1 MILTLNSKSYAA
13 DLDRIVNY
21 NVTVEPRMNDGTLDI
36 TYAITWKVLDSTTE
50 GPLEWVQIGTP
61 NENFD
66 TITALSNNI
75 RSITKYNGP
84 FVKIVFNKNI
94 MQENK

>member
-1 MILTLNSKSYAA
+1 MKKRYLIFIVLFIFFIIVTINNKSYAA

-50 GPLEWVQIGTP
+50 GPLEWVQI
-61 NENFD
+61 
-66 TITALSNNI
+66 
-75 RSITKYNGP
+75 
-84 FVKIVFNKNI
+84 
-94 MQENK
+94 